1 MKKIQL
7 LCGAI
12 ISATMV
18 SCIGMAPA
26 TTGGTTGR
34 QPNPSATHA
43 ETPAST
49 QQPASQAPMQDLLSV
64 LANSAVAQSGQN
76 NSLIG
81 NLLASVTGNLTTT
94 QANLVGTWV
103 YSAPSVQ
110 FESENLLSQAGG
122 TTVATSLE
130 NKLQSIYNMVGIA
143 PGKMAFQFSA
153 DGKVNYILG
162 SRVIEGTYTF
172 DRANK
177 MITIMGPSGRN
188 PLKAYVTVSGNS
200 MSLCFDSSKVLGL
213 FSSLSSQLSGY
224 SNTMSNI
231 GSLAGNYNGMKTGFK
246 FVRQ

>member
-1 MKKIQL
+1 M
-7 LCGAI
+7 LCAVL
-12 ISATMV
+12 ISAAIT
-18 SCIGMAPA
+18 SCIGMAPGA
-26 TTGGTTGR
+26 TGQR
-34 QPNPSATHA
+34 ANPNATQTNPQV
-43 ETPAST
+43 TP
-49 QQPASQAPMQDLLSV
+49 QQQSSQAPMQDLLSV
-64 LANSAVAQSGQN
+64 LANSAVTQTGQN

-103 YSAPSVQ
+103 YSSPSVQ

-143 PGKMAFQFSA
+143 PGKMAFQFAA
-153 DGKVNYILG
+153 DGRVNYILG

-177 MITIMGPSGRN
+177 MITIQGPSGRN
-188 PLKAYVTVSGNS
+188 PLKAYVTISGNN

-224 SNTMSNI
+224 SNTLSNI

-246 FVRQ
+246 FVKQ